1 MRIGSKM
8 EAYENMVARAMET
21 EGLLVAGPKKF
32 AFLLPYMKQ
41 GTERIATTWIEVD
54 LIGMSADRL
63 ILASVKSYFGSGGT
77 DASHFLGEKGVKKAK
92 GYRMIQD
99 PEIRELLGEE
109 TSKLF
114 GFTKKQIEFRFY
126 SGLYK
131 GDGEQRIR
139 DWADKKENHAFGN
152 KIQIF
157 NVNQVVDKIVLLA
170 EGKGYVD
177 DASIVAIKAF
187 KAAEK
192 ILEKTESK
200 KQIETLRAKEAGD
213 VGLKFPLGTK
223 VQSKNDQLTGIVVG
237 YSNQNRPNPYVT
249 VQDEKTGVSRPRAA
263 STLVVLELPLD

>member
-1 MRIGSKM
+1 M

-32 AFLLPYMKQ
+32 AFMLPYMKQ
-41 GTERIATTWIEVD
+41 GKERIATTWIEVD

-99 PEIRELLGEE
+99 PEIRELLGEDA
-109 TSKLF
+109 SKLF
-114 GFTKKQIEFRFY
+114 GFDKKQIEFRFY

-192 ILEKTESK
+192 IAAKTEGK
-200 KQIETLRAKEAGD
+200 KLIKELRVREAGD
-213 VGLKFPLGTK
+213 IAIKFPLGAK
-223 VQSKNDQLTGIVVG
+223 VQSKNDQLTGLVVG
-237 YSNQNRPNPYVT
+237 YSNQKRSNPYVT
-249 VQDEKTGVSRPRAA
+249 VQDQRTGVSRPRAA
-263 STLVVLELPLD
+263 STLIILELPSD